1 MDPALGGAE
10 LEQLLAVLLRMLSPA
25 PVPPGSRAGGN
36 DHAGAPVPASP
47 AATGSAPDG
56 GAAAGSAPS
65 DTAPGNSARGD
76 ITPGGSAP
84 GDTAPEGRAPGDNAP
99 GDTTPGGSAPG
110 GRVPGGT
117 SPGRSAP
124 GGRVPGDASPGGSAP
139 GGRVPADTS
148 PGGSTPAGLPAV
160 TASEARALT
169 ELLAAHGIAQGQLAA
184 LLGLEK
190 STVSR
195 LAAGLE
201 SKGWIRR
208 GRDEQNH
215 RYVRL
220 YLTPQGRAVAD
231 RIWQAW
237 QSRQARILAGLTAE
251 ERAGLATGLRG
262 VLRGLVAEGLLT
274 APPPPNGQH

>member
-1 MDPALGGAE
+1 MDPASVGAE
-10 LEQLLAVLLRMLSPA
+10 LEQLLAVLLRLLSPA
-25 PVPPGSRAGGN
+25 AVPPGARPGGN
-36 DHAGAPVPASP
+36 DHAGGAAPASPVPAGSV
-47 AATGSAPDG
+47 GSA
-56 GAAAGSAPS
+56 
-65 DTAPGNSARGD
+65 
-76 ITPGGSAP
+76 PGGSAP
-84 GDTAPEGRAPGDNAP
+84 GSAPGGSATGGKAPGDSAP
-99 GDTTPGGSAPG
+99 GGQAPGGSARGDATPGGSA
-110 GRVPGGT
+110 
-117 SPGRSAP
+117 
-124 GGRVPGDASPGGSAP
+124 
-139 GGRVPADTS
+139 
-148 PGGSTPAGLPAV
+148 PAGLPAV

-201 SKGWIRR
+201 GKGWIRR

-231 RIWQAW
+231 RIWRAW

-262 VLRGLVAEGLLT
+262 VLRGLVAEGLL
-274 APPPPNGQH
+274 AGPPPPNGQSNPGPSGHS

>member
-25 PVPPGSRAGGN
+25 AVPPGSSPGGN
-36 DHAGAPVPASP
+36 DHADGSVPASTVP
-47 AATGSAPDG
+47 TGSAPG
-56 GAAAGSAPS
+56 SAAAADRAPVVAAPVAAAP
-65 DTAPGNSARGD
+65 DGTAPG
-76 ITPGGSAP
+76 
-84 GDTAPEGRAPGDNAP
+84 GRAPGGTASDGTAP
-99 GDTTPGGSAPG
+99 GHRAPGGGAQGDTTA
-110 GRVPGGT
+110 
-117 SPGRSAP
+117 
-124 GGRVPGDASPGGSAP
+124 
-139 GGRVPADTS
+139 
-148 PGGSTPAGLPAV
+148 GSTPAGLPAV

-169 ELLAAHGIAQGQLAA
+169 ELLAAHGIPQGQLAA

-201 SKGWIRR
+201 GKGWIRR

-262 VLRGLVAEGLLT
+262 VLRGLVAEGLL
-274 APPPPNGQH
+274 AAPPPNGQS

>member
-1 MDPALGGAE
+1 VDPALGGAE

-25 PVPPGSRAGGN
+25 AVPPGSRPGGN
-36 DHAGAPVPASP
+36 DHAGGHAPASP
-47 AATGSAPDG
+47 ASSGSAPDG
-56 GAAAGSAPS
+56 SA
-65 DTAPGNSARGD
+65 
-76 ITPGGSAP
+76 
-84 GDTAPEGRAPGDNAP
+84 
-99 GDTTPGGSAPG
+99 PGGSAPG
-110 GRVPGGT
+110 GAGLSGG
-117 SPGRSAP
+117 A
-124 GGRVPGDASPGGSAP
+124 
-139 GGRVPADTS
+139 
-148 PGGSTPAGLPAV
+148 PGGSTPGGKASAGSAPGDGTSGGKAPGDSTPSGGAPAGFPAV

-201 SKGWIRR
+201 GKGWIRR

-262 VLRGLVAEGLLT
+262 VLRGLVAEGLLA
-274 APPPPNGQH
+274 APPPPNGQG

>member
-1 MDPALGGAE
+1 MEPALGGAE

-25 PVPPGSRAGGN
+25 AIPPGSQPGGN
-36 DHAGAPVPASP
+36 DHADGP
-47 AATGSAPDG
+47 AAAGNAPGGGVQGGGAQGG
-56 GAAAGSAPS
+56 GAAAGF
-65 DTAPGNSARGD
+65 PG
-76 ITPGGSAP
+76 
-84 GDTAPEGRAPGDNAP
+84 
-99 GDTTPGGSAPG
+99 
-110 GRVPGGT
+110 
-117 SPGRSAP
+117 
-124 GGRVPGDASPGGSAP
+124 
-139 GGRVPADTS
+139 
-148 PGGSTPAGLPAV
+148 V

-231 RIWQAW
+231 RLWQAW
-237 QSRQARILAGLTAE
+237 RSRQARILAGLTAE

-262 VLRGLVAEGLLT
+262 VLRGLVAEGLL
-274 APPPPNGQH
+274 AASPPPNGQS

>member
-10 LEQLLAVLLRMLSPA
+10 LEQLLAVLLRLLSPA
-25 PVPPGSRAGGN
+25 AVPPGARPGGN
-36 DHAGAPVPASP
+36 DQAGAAAPASP
-47 AATGSAPDG
+47 AATGNAPV
-56 GAAAGSAPS
+56 GSA
-65 DTAPGNSARGD
+65 
-76 ITPGGSAP
+76 PGGSAP
-84 GDTAPEGRAPGDNAP
+84 GSAQEGKAPGDSARGDTTPGDSAPEGSAPGGKAPGDGAR
-99 GDTTPGGSAPG
+99 GDTAPGGSAPG
-110 GRVPGGT
+110 GW
-117 SPGRSAP
+117 
-124 GGRVPGDASPGGSAP
+124 
-139 GGRVPADTS
+139 
-148 PGGSTPAGLPAV
+148 PAV

>member
-10 LEQLLAVLLRMLSPA
+10 LERLLAVLLRMLNPA
-25 PVPPGSRAGGN
+25 AVPPGSRPGGN
-36 DHAGAPVPASP
+36 DHADGPAPAGPAGPSRGPGGGGPASG
-47 AATGSAPDG
+47 TTDS
-56 GAAAGSAPS
+56 
-65 DTAPGNSARGD
+65 TA
-76 ITPGGSAP
+76 PGGSA
-84 GDTAPEGRAPGDNAP
+84 A
-99 GDTTPGGSAPG
+99 
-110 GRVPGGT
+110 
-117 SPGRSAP
+117 
-124 GGRVPGDASPGGSAP
+124 
-139 GGRVPADTS
+139 
-148 PGGSTPAGLPAV
+148 AGFPAV

-201 SKGWIRR
+201 GKGWIRR
-208 GRDEQNH
+208 GRDEHKH

-231 RIWQAW
+231 RLWQAW

-262 VLRGLVAEGLLT
+262 VLRGLVAEGLL
-274 APPPPNGQH
+274 AVPPPANGQG

>member
-1 MDPALGGAE
+1 MDPALAGAE
-10 LEQLLAVLLRMLSPA
+10 LEQLLAALLRMLSPA
-25 PVPPGSRAGGN
+25 AVPPDSRPGVI
-36 DHAGAPVPASP
+36 DHAGGRAPASP
-47 AATGSAPDG
+47 ASSGSAPDGSAPDG
-56 GAAAGSAPS
+56 GAPDGSAPGGK
-65 DTAPGNSARGD
+65 ASA
-76 ITPGGSAP
+76 GSAP
-84 GDTAPEGRAPGDNAP
+84 GDTTGGEGPGA
-99 GDTTPGGSAPG
+99 
-110 GRVPGGT
+110 
-117 SPGRSAP
+117 
-124 GGRVPGDASPGGSAP
+124 
-139 GGRVPADTS
+139 
-148 PGGSTPAGLPAV
+148 STPSGGAPAGFPGV

-169 ELLAAHGIAQGQLAA
+169 ELLVAHGIAQGQLAA

-201 SKGWIRR
+201 GKGWIRR

-262 VLRGLVAEGLLT
+262 VLRGLVAEGLLA
-274 APPPPNGQH
+274 APPPPNGQS

>member
-1 MDPALGGAE
+1 MDPALGGTE
-10 LEQLLAVLLRMLSPA
+10 LEQLLAVLLRMLSQSA
-25 PVPPGSRAGGN
+25 VPPGSRPGG
-36 DHAGAPVPASP
+36 DHAD
-47 AATGSAPDG
+47 GSAPASSVSTGSMPG
-56 GAAAGSAPS
+56 GAAPGG
-65 DTAPGNSARGD
+65 TAPGDTA
-76 ITPGGSAP
+76 TGGSAP
-84 GDTAPEGRAPGDNAP
+84 G
-99 GDTTPGGSAPG
+99 
-110 GRVPGGT
+110 
-117 SPGRSAP
+117 
-124 GGRVPGDASPGGSAP
+124 
-139 GGRVPADTS
+139 
-148 PGGSTPAGLPAV
+148 GLPAV

-231 RIWQAW
+231 RIWRAW

-262 VLRGLVAEGLLT
+262 VLRGLVAEGLLA
-274 APPPPNGQH
+274 APPPPNGQR

>member
-1 MDPALGGAE
+1 MDPALAGAE
-10 LEQLLAVLLRMLSPA
+10 LEQLLAALLRTLRPA
-25 PVPPGSRAGGN
+25 GVPPDSRPGVI
-36 DHAGAPVPASP
+36 DHAG
-47 AATGSAPDG
+47 
-56 GAAAGSAPS
+56 
-65 DTAPGNSARGD
+65 
-76 ITPGGSAP
+76 
-84 GDTAPEGRAPGDNAP
+84 GRAPASHASSGSA
-99 GDTTPGGSAPG
+99 PGGSAPG
-110 GRVPGGT
+110 GKA
-117 SPGRSAP
+117 SAASAP
-124 GGRVPGDASPGGSAP
+124 GDTTGGEGPGD
-139 GGRVPADTS
+139 
-148 PGGSTPAGLPAV
+148 STPSGGASAGFPGV

-201 SKGWIRR
+201 GKGWIRR

-262 VLRGLVAEGLLT
+262 VLRGLIAEGLLA
-274 APPPPNGQH
+274 APSPANGQS

>member
-1 MDPALGGAE
+1 MEPALGGAE

-25 PVPPGSRAGGN
+25 AIPPGSQPGGN
-36 DHAGAPVPASP
+36 DHADGP
-47 AATGSAPDG
+47 AAAGNAPGGGAQGGGAQGG
-56 GAAAGSAPS
+56 GAAAGF
-65 DTAPGNSARGD
+65 PG
-76 ITPGGSAP
+76 
-84 GDTAPEGRAPGDNAP
+84 
-99 GDTTPGGSAPG
+99 
-110 GRVPGGT
+110 
-117 SPGRSAP
+117 
-124 GGRVPGDASPGGSAP
+124 
-139 GGRVPADTS
+139 
-148 PGGSTPAGLPAV
+148 V

-231 RIWQAW
+231 RLWQAW
-237 QSRQARILAGLTAE
+237 RSRQARILAGLTAE

-262 VLRGLVAEGLLT
+262 VLRGLVAEGLL
-274 APPPPNGQH
+274 AASPPPNGQS